1 MTVSFIPCCTNP
13 DPIARLL
20 RVIAT
25 LLLAV
30 GLLLAATVRAE
41 DIRIKSVAL
50 DAVDAVDEGY
60 QFNADF
66 EIALNPMLERALEKG
81 IVLYFVTELNLLSPR
96 WYWLD
101 EKVARSK
108 QREALSYY
116 ALTRQYRLSR
126 GSLSQNFST
135 LKEALQVL
143 GRVRNRPVVA
153 NSELKQDAEYIAELR
168 MWLDLSRL
176 PKPFQVEALS
186 SREWNLSSDTLQ
198 WNVRLPSQKLHHGGR
213 P

>member
-1 MTVSFIPCCTNP
+1 MTVSSIPCCTSP
-13 DPIARLL
+13 DLIARLL
-20 RVIAT
+20 RVSAI
-25 LLLAV
+25 LV
-30 GLLLAATVRAE
+30 LAAGFLLSGNVHAE
-41 DIRIKSVAL
+41 NIRIKSVAL
-50 DAVDAVDEGY
+50 DAADEGY
-60 QFNADF
+60 QFNADV
-66 EIALNPMLERALEKG
+66 EITLNPMLERSLEKG
-81 IVLYFVTELNLLSPR
+81 IVLYFVSELNLLDSR

-143 GRVRNRPVVA
+143 GRLRNRPIVA
-153 NSELKQDAEYIAELR
+153 NSELNQDIEYVAELR
-168 MWLDLSRL
+168 VWLDLSRL

-186 SREWNLSSDTLQ
+186 SKEWNLSSDTLE
-198 WNVRLPSQKLHHGGR
+198 WSVKLPAQKTHHGTR

>member
-1 MTVSFIPCCTNP
+1 MMVSSIPCCTSP
-13 DPIARLL
+13 DLIARLL
-20 RVIAT
+20 RVSAI
-25 LLLAV
+25 LV
-30 GLLLAATVRAE
+30 LAAGFLLSGSVHAE
-41 DIRIKSVAL
+41 NIRIKSVAL
-50 DAVDAVDEGY
+50 DAADEGY
-60 QFNADF
+60 QFNANV
-66 EIALNPMLERALEKG
+66 EITLNPILERSLGKG
-81 IVLYFVTELNLLSPR
+81 IVLYFVSELTLLRPR

-143 GRVRNRPVVA
+143 GRLRNHPIVA
-153 NSELKQDAEYIAELR
+153 NSELNQDVEYIAELR
-168 MWLDLSRL
+168 VWLDLSRL

-186 SREWNLSSDTLQ
+186 SKEWNLSSDTLQ
-198 WNVRLPSQKLHHGGR
+198 WSVKLSPQKKHHGTW

>member
-1 MTVSFIPCCTNP
+1 MTVSSIPCCTSP
-13 DPIARLL
+13 DLIARLL
-20 RVIAT
+20 RVSAI
-25 LLLAV
+25 LV
-30 GLLLAATVRAE
+30 LAAGFLLSGSVHAE
-41 DIRIKSVAL
+41 NIRIKSVAL
-50 DAVDAVDEGY
+50 DAADEGY
-60 QFNADF
+60 QFNADV
-66 EIALNPMLERALEKG
+66 EITLNPILERSLGKG
-81 IVLYFVTELNLLSPR
+81 IVLYFVSELTLLGPR

-143 GRVRNRPVVA
+143 GRLRNHPIVA
-153 NSELKQDAEYIAELR
+153 NSELNQNVEYIAELR
-168 MWLDLSRL
+168 VWLDLSRL

-186 SREWNLSSDTLQ
+186 SKEWNLSSDTLQ
-198 WNVRLPSQKLHHGGR
+198 WSVKLPPQKTHHGTR

>member
-1 MTVSFIPCCTNP
+1 MTVSSIPCCTSP
-13 DPIARLL
+13 DLIARLL
-20 RVIAT
+20 RASAILV
-25 LLLAV
+25 LAV
-30 GLLLAATVRAE
+30 GFLLSGNVHAE
-41 DIRIKSVAL
+41 NIRIKSVAL
-50 DAVDAVDEGY
+50 DASDEGY
-60 QFNADF
+60 QFNADV
-66 EIALNPMLERALEKG
+66 EITLNPMLERSLGKG
-81 IVLYFVTELNLLSPR
+81 IVLYFVSELNLLDPR

-143 GRVRNRPVVA
+143 GRLRNRPIVA
-153 NSELKQDAEYIAELR
+153 NSELNQDTEYIAELR
-168 MWLDLSRL
+168 VWLDLSRL

-186 SREWNLSSDTLQ
+186 SKEWNLSSDTLQ
-198 WNVRLPSQKLHHGGR
+198 WSVKLPPQKIHHGTR

>member
-1 MTVSFIPCCTNP
+1 MTVSSIPCCTKP
-13 DPIARLL
+13 DPITRLL
-20 RVIAT
+20 RVAAT
-25 LLLAV
+25 LLLAA
-30 GLLLAATVRAE
+30 GLLLTAPVQAE

-50 DAVDAVDEGY
+50 DAVDEGY
-60 QFNADF
+60 QFNADV
-66 EIALNPMLERALEKG
+66 EIALNPMLERALERG
-81 IVLYFVTELNLLSPR
+81 IVLYFVSELNLLSPR

-135 LKEALQVL
+135 LKGALQAL
-143 GRVRNRPVVA
+143 GRLRNRPIVA
-153 NSELKQDAEYIAELR
+153 NSELDQEAEYIAELR
-168 MWLDLSRL
+168 VWLDLSRL

-186 SREWNLSSDTLQ
+186 SKEWNLSSDTLQ
-198 WNVRLPSQKLHHGGR
+198 WNVRLPAQKPQYGGR

>member
-1 MTVSFIPCCTNP
+1 MTVSSTPCCIKP
-13 DPIARLL
+13 DPITRLL
-20 RVIAT
+20 RVAAT
-25 LLLAV
+25 LLLVA
-30 GLLLAATVRAE
+30 GLLLTAPVQAE

-50 DAVDAVDEGY
+50 DAVDEGY
-60 QFNADF
+60 QFNADV
-66 EIALNPMLERALEKG
+66 EIALNPMLERALERG
-81 IVLYFVTELNLLSPR
+81 IVLYFVSELNLLSPR

-135 LKEALQVL
+135 LKGALQAL
-143 GRVRNRPVVA
+143 GRLRNRPIVA
-153 NSELKQDAEYIAELR
+153 NSELSQETEYIAELR
-168 MWLDLSRL
+168 VWLDLSRL

-186 SREWNLSSDTLQ
+186 SKEWNLSSDTLQ
-198 WNVRLPSQKLHHGGR
+198 WNVRLPVQKPQHGAR

>member
-1 MTVSFIPCCTNP
+1 MTVSSIPCCTSP
-13 DPIARLL
+13 DLIARLL
-20 RVIAT
+20 RVSAI
-25 LLLAV
+25 LV
-30 GLLLAATVRAE
+30 LAAGFLLSGNVHAE
-41 DIRIKSVAL
+41 NIRIKSVAL
-50 DAVDAVDEGY
+50 DAADEGY
-60 QFNADF
+60 QFNADV
-66 EIALNPMLERALEKG
+66 EITLNPMLERSLEKG
-81 IVLYFVTELNLLSPR
+81 IVLYFVSELNLLDSR

-143 GRVRNRPVVA
+143 GRLRNRPIVA
-153 NSELKQDAEYIAELR
+153 NSELNQDIEYVAELR
-168 MWLDLSRL
+168 VWLDLSRL

-186 SREWNLSSDTLQ
+186 SKEWNLSSDTLE
-198 WNVRLPSQKLHHGGR
+198 WSVKLPPQKTHHGTR

>member
-1 MTVSFIPCCTNP
+1 MTVSSIPYCTNP
-13 DPIARLL
+13 DPIAWLL
-20 RVIAT
+20 RMSMA
-25 LLLAV
+25 LLLTT
-30 GLLLAATVRAE
+30 GLLLATTVHAE

-50 DAVDAVDEGY
+50 DAVEEGY
-60 QFNADF
+60 QFNADV
-66 EIALNPMLERALEKG
+66 EIALNPMLERALERG
-81 IVLYFVTELNLLSPR
+81 IVLYFVSELNLLNPR

-116 ALTRQYRLSR
+116 ALTRQYRLNR

-135 LKEALQVL
+135 LKGALQAL
-143 GRVRNRPVVA
+143 GRLRNRPIVA
-153 NSELKQDAEYIAELR
+153 SSELNQETEYIAELR
-168 MWLDLSRL
+168 VWLDLSRL

-198 WNVRLPSQKLHHGGR
+198 WNVRLPPHKSQHGAR

>member
-1 MTVSFIPCCTNP
+1 MTVSSIPCCTKP
-13 DPIARLL
+13 DPIARLV
-20 RVIAT
+20 RVAAT

-41 DIRIKSVAL
+41 DIRIISVAL
-50 DAVDAVDEGY
+50 DAVDDGY
-60 QFNADF
+60 QFNADV

-116 ALTRQYRLSR
+116 ALTRQYRLGR

-143 GRVRNRPVVA
+143 GRVRNRPIVA
-153 NSELKQDAEYIAELR
+153 NSELQPDAEYIAELR
-168 MWLDLSRL
+168 VWLDLSRL

-186 SREWNLSSDTLQ
+186 SREWNLSSDILQ
-198 WNVRLPSQKLHHGGR
+198 WNVRLPAQKLQHGSR

>member
-1 MTVSFIPCCTNP
+1 MTVSSIPCCTSP
-13 DPIARLL
+13 DLIARLL
-20 RVIAT
+20 RVSAI
-25 LLLAV
+25 LV
-30 GLLLAATVRAE
+30 LAAGFLLSGNVHAE
-41 DIRIKSVAL
+41 NIRIKSVAL
-50 DAVDAVDEGY
+50 DAADEGY
-60 QFNADF
+60 QFNADV
-66 EIALNPMLERALEKG
+66 EITLNPMLERSLEKG
-81 IVLYFVTELNLLSPR
+81 IVLYFVSELNLLDPR

-143 GRVRNRPVVA
+143 GRLRNHPIVA
-153 NSELKQDAEYIAELR
+153 NSELNQNVEYIAELR
-168 MWLDLSRL
+168 VWLDLSRL

-186 SREWNLSSDTLQ
+186 SKEWNLSSDTLE
-198 WNVRLPSQKLHHGGR
+198 WSVKLPAQKTHHGTR

>member
-1 MTVSFIPCCTNP
+1 MTVSSIPCCTSP
-13 DPIARLL
+13 DLIARLL
-20 RVIAT
+20 RVSAI
-25 LLLAV
+25 LV
-30 GLLLAATVRAE
+30 LAAGFLLSGNVHAE
-41 DIRIKSVAL
+41 NIRIKSVAL
-50 DAVDAVDEGY
+50 DAADEGY
-60 QFNADF
+60 QFNADV
-66 EIALNPMLERALEKG
+66 EITLNPMLERSLEKG
-81 IVLYFVTELNLLSPR
+81 IVLYFVSELNLLDPR

-126 GSLSQNFST
+126 GSLSQNFSN

-143 GRVRNRPVVA
+143 GRLRNRPIVA
-153 NSELKQDAEYIAELR
+153 NSELNQDIEYVAELR
-168 MWLDLSRL
+168 VWLDLSRL

-186 SREWNLSSDTLQ
+186 SKEWNLSSDTLE
-198 WNVRLPSQKLHHGGR
+198 WSVKLPPQKTHHGTR

>member
-1 MTVSFIPCCTNP
+1 
-13 DPIARLL
+13 
-20 RVIAT
+20 
-25 LLLAV
+25 
-30 GLLLAATVRAE
+30 LLAATVRAE
-41 DIRIKSVAL
+41 DIRIKSVVL
-50 DAVDAVDEGY
+50 DAVDEGY
-60 QFNADF
+60 QFSADV

-81 IVLYFVTELNLLSPR
+81 VVLYFVSDLNLLSPR

-126 GSLSQNFST
+126 GALSQNFST

-143 GRVRNRPVVA
+143 GRLRNRPIVA
-153 NSELKQDAEYIAELR
+153 NSELNQDTEYIAELR
-168 MWLDLSRL
+168 VWLDLSRL

-186 SREWNLSSDTLQ
+186 SREWTLSSGTLQ
-198 WNVRLPSQKLHHGGR
+198 WNVRLPAQKLQHGGR

>member
-1 MTVSFIPCCTNP
+1 MTVSSIPYCTSPN
-13 DPIARLL
+13 PIAWLL
-20 RVIAT
+20 RMGMT
-25 LLLAV
+25 LLLTT
-30 GLLLAATVRAE
+30 GLLLATTVHAE

-50 DAVDAVDEGY
+50 DAIEEGY
-60 QFNADF
+60 QFNADV
-66 EIALNPMLERALEKG
+66 EIALNPMLERALERG
-81 IVLYFVTELNLLSPR
+81 IVLYFVSELNLLNPR

-135 LKEALQVL
+135 LKGALQAL
-143 GRVRNRPVVA
+143 GRLRNRPIVA
-153 NSELKQDAEYIAELR
+153 NSELNQETEYIAELR
-168 MWLDLSRL
+168 VWLDLSRL

-186 SREWNLSSDTLQ
+186 SKEWNLSSDTLQ
-198 WNVRLPSQKLHHGGR
+198 WNVRLPAHKPQHGAR

>member
-1 MTVSFIPCCTNP
+1 MTVSSIPCCTSP
-13 DPIARLL
+13 DLIARLL
-20 RVIAT
+20 RVSAI
-25 LLLAV
+25 LV
-30 GLLLAATVRAE
+30 LAAGFLLSGNVHAE
-41 DIRIKSVAL
+41 NIRIKSVAL
-50 DAVDAVDEGY
+50 DVADEGY
-60 QFNADF
+60 QFNADV
-66 EIALNPMLERALEKG
+66 EITLNPMLERSLEKG
-81 IVLYFVTELNLLSPR
+81 IVLYFVSELNLLDPR

-143 GRVRNRPVVA
+143 GRLRNRPIVA
-153 NSELKQDAEYIAELR
+153 NSELNQDIEYVAELR
-168 MWLDLSRL
+168 VWLDLSRL

-186 SREWNLSSDTLQ
+186 SKEWNLSSDTLE
-198 WNVRLPSQKLHHGGR
+198 WSVKLPPQKTHHGTR

>member
-1 MTVSFIPCCTNP
+1 MTVSSIPCCTKP
-13 DPIARLL
+13 DSIARLL
-20 RVIAT
+20 HVVAT

-50 DAVDAVDEGY
+50 DAVDEGY
-60 QFNADF
+60 QFSADV

-81 IVLYFVTELNLLSPR
+81 VVLYFVSELNLLSPR

-135 LKEALQVL
+135 LKGALQAL
-143 GRVRNRPVVA
+143 GRLRNRPIVA
-153 NSELKQDAEYIAELR
+153 NSELNQEAEYIAELR
-168 MWLDLSRL
+168 VWLDLSRL

-198 WNVRLPSQKLHHGGR
+198 WNVRLPAQKPQHGAR

>member
-1 MTVSFIPCCTNP
+1 MTVSSIPCCTSP
-13 DPIARLL
+13 DLIARLL
-20 RVIAT
+20 RVSAI
-25 LLLAV
+25 LV
-30 GLLLAATVRAE
+30 LAAGFLLSGSVHAE
-41 DIRIKSVAL
+41 NIRIKSVAL
-50 DAVDAVDEGY
+50 DAADDGY
-60 QFNADF
+60 QFNADV
-66 EIALNPMLERALEKG
+66 EITLNPILERSLGKG
-81 IVLYFVTELNLLSPR
+81 IVLYFVSELTLLRPR

-143 GRVRNRPVVA
+143 GRLRNHPIVA
-153 NSELKQDAEYIAELR
+153 NSELNQDVEYIAELR
-168 MWLDLSRL
+168 VWLDLSRL
-176 PKPFQVEALS
+176 PKPFQVEAIS
-186 SREWNLSSDTLQ
+186 SKEWNLSSDTLQ
-198 WNVRLPSQKLHHGGR
+198 WSVKLPPQKKHHGTW

>member
-1 MTVSFIPCCTNP
+1 MTVSSIPCCTSP
-13 DPIARLL
+13 DLIARLL
-20 RVIAT
+20 RVSAI
-25 LLLAV
+25 LV
-30 GLLLAATVRAE
+30 LAAGFLLSGNVHAE
-41 DIRIKSVAL
+41 NIRIKSVAL
-50 DAVDAVDEGY
+50 DAADEGY
-60 QFNADF
+60 QFNADV
-66 EIALNPMLERALEKG
+66 EITLNPMLERSLEKG
-81 IVLYFVTELNLLSPR
+81 IVLYFVSELNLLDSR

-143 GRVRNRPVVA
+143 GRLRNRPIVA
-153 NSELKQDAEYIAELR
+153 NSELNQDIEYVAELR
-168 MWLDLSRL
+168 VWLDLSRL

-186 SREWNLSSDTLQ
+186 SKEWNLSSDTLE
-198 WNVRLPSQKLHHGGR
+198 WSVKLPAQKTHHGIR

>member
-1 MTVSFIPCCTNP
+1 MTVSSTPCCIKP
-13 DPIARLL
+13 DPITRLL
-20 RVIAT
+20 RVAAT
-25 LLLAV
+25 LLLAA
-30 GLLLAATVRAE
+30 GLLLTAPVQAE

-50 DAVDAVDEGY
+50 DAVDEGY
-60 QFNADF
+60 QFNADV
-66 EIALNPMLERALEKG
+66 EIALNPMLERALERG
-81 IVLYFVTELNLLSPR
+81 IVLYFVSELNLLSPR

-135 LKEALQVL
+135 LKGALQAL
-143 GRVRNRPVVA
+143 GRLRNRPIVA
-153 NSELKQDAEYIAELR
+153 NSELSQEAEYIAELR
-168 MWLDLSRL
+168 VWLDLSRL

-186 SREWNLSSDTLQ
+186 SKEWNLSSDTLQ
-198 WNVRLPSQKLHHGGR
+198 WNVRLPAQKPQHGAR

>member
-1 MTVSFIPCCTNP
+1 MTVSSIPCCTSP
-13 DPIARLL
+13 DLIARLL
-20 RVIAT
+20 RVSAI
-25 LLLAV
+25 LVLAV
-30 GLLLAATVRAE
+30 GFLLSGNVHAE
-41 DIRIKSVAL
+41 NIRIKSVAL
-50 DAVDAVDEGY
+50 DAADEGY
-60 QFNADF
+60 QFNADV
-66 EIALNPMLERALEKG
+66 EITLNPMLERSLEKG
-81 IVLYFVTELNLLSPR
+81 IVLYFVSELNLLDPR

-126 GSLSQNFST
+126 GSLSQSFST

-143 GRVRNRPVVA
+143 GRLRNRPIVA
-153 NSELKQDAEYIAELR
+153 NSELNQDIEYVAELR
-168 MWLDLSRL
+168 VWLDLSRL

-186 SREWNLSSDTLQ
+186 SKEWNLSSDTLE
-198 WNVRLPSQKLHHGGR
+198 WSVKLPAQKTHHGTR

>member
-1 MTVSFIPCCTNP
+1 MMVSSIPCCTNP
-13 DPIARLL
+13 DAVARLW
-20 RVIAT
+20 RMVAM
-25 LLLAV
+25 
-30 GLLLAATVRAE
+30 LLLAAGLLLTTTVRAE

-50 DAVDAVDEGY
+50 DAVDEGY
-60 QFNADF
+60 QFSADV
-66 EIALNPMLERALEKG
+66 EVALNPMLERALERG
-81 IVLYFVTELNLLSPR
+81 IVLYFVSELNLLNPR

-126 GSLSQNFST
+126 GTLSQNFST

-143 GRVRNRPVVA
+143 GRLRNRPIVA

-168 MWLDLSRL
+168 VWLDLSRL

-186 SREWNLSSDTLQ
+186 SREWNLSSTTLQ
-198 WNVRLPSQKLHHGGR
+198 WNVRLPEQKLHHGGR

>member
-1 MTVSFIPCCTNP
+1 LV
-13 DPIARLL
+13 
-20 RVIAT
+20 
-25 LLLAV
+25 LAV
-30 GLLLAATVRAE
+30 GFLLSGNVHAE
-41 DIRIKSVAL
+41 NIRIKSVAL
-50 DAVDAVDEGY
+50 DASDEGY
-60 QFNADF
+60 QFNADV
-66 EIALNPMLERALEKG
+66 EITLNPMLERSLEKG
-81 IVLYFVTELNLLSPR
+81 IVLYFVSELNLLDPR

-143 GRVRNRPVVA
+143 GRLRNRPIVE
-153 NSELKQDAEYIAELR
+153 NSELNQDTEYIAELR
-168 MWLDLSRL
+168 VWLDLSRL

-186 SREWNLSSDTLQ
+186 SKEWNLSSDTLE
-198 WNVRLPSQKLHHGGR
+198 WSVKLPTQKTHHGTR

>member
-1 MTVSFIPCCTNP
+1 MTVSSIPCCTSP
-13 DPIARLL
+13 DLIARLL
-20 RVIAT
+20 RVSAI
-25 LLLAV
+25 LVLAV
-30 GLLLAATVRAE
+30 GFLLSGNVHAE
-41 DIRIKSVAL
+41 NIRIKSVAL
-50 DAVDAVDEGY
+50 DAADEGY
-60 QFNADF
+60 QFNADV
-66 EIALNPMLERALEKG
+66 EITLNPMLERSLEKG
-81 IVLYFVTELNLLSPR
+81 IVLYFVSELNLLDPR

-126 GSLSQNFST
+126 GSLSQSFST

-143 GRVRNRPVVA
+143 GRLRNRPIVA
-153 NSELKQDAEYIAELR
+153 NSELNQDIEYVAELR
-168 MWLDLSRL
+168 VWLDLSRL

-186 SREWNLSSDTLQ
+186 SKEWNLSSDTLE
-198 WNVRLPSQKLHHGGR
+198 WSVKLPAQKTHHGIR

>member
-1 MTVSFIPCCTNP
+1 MTVSSIPCCTSP
-13 DPIARLL
+13 DLIARLL
-20 RVIAT
+20 RVSAI
-25 LLLAV
+25 LV
-30 GLLLAATVRAE
+30 LAAGFLLSGNVHAE
-41 DIRIKSVAL
+41 NIRIKSVAL
-50 DAVDAVDEGY
+50 DAADEGY
-60 QFNADF
+60 QFNADV
-66 EIALNPMLERALEKG
+66 EITLNPMLERSLEKG
-81 IVLYFVTELNLLSPR
+81 IVLYFVSELNLLDPR

-143 GRVRNRPVVA
+143 GRLRNRPIVA
-153 NSELKQDAEYIAELR
+153 SSELNQDVEYIAELR
-168 MWLDLSRL
+168 VWLDLSRL

-186 SREWNLSSDTLQ
+186 SKEWNLSSDTLE
-198 WNVRLPSQKLHHGGR
+198 WSVKLPPQKTHHGTR

>member
-1 MTVSFIPCCTNP
+1 MTVSSIPYCTNP
-13 DPIARLL
+13 DPIAWLL
-20 RVIAT
+20 RISMA
-25 LLLAV
+25 LLLTT
-30 GLLLAATVRAE
+30 GLLLATTVHAE

-50 DAVDAVDEGY
+50 DAVEEGY
-60 QFNADF
+60 QFNADV
-66 EIALNPMLERALEKG
+66 EIALNPMLERALERG
-81 IVLYFVTELNLLSPR
+81 IVLYFVSELNLLNPR

-116 ALTRQYRLSR
+116 ALTRQYRLNR

-135 LKEALQVL
+135 LKGALQAL
-143 GRVRNRPVVA
+143 GRLRNRPIVA
-153 NSELKQDAEYIAELR
+153 SSELNQETEYIAELR
-168 MWLDLSRL
+168 VWLDLSRL

-198 WNVRLPSQKLHHGGR
+198 WNVRLPPHKSQHGAR

>member
-1 MTVSFIPCCTNP
+1 MMVSSIPCCTSP
-13 DPIARLL
+13 DLIARLL
-20 RVIAT
+20 RVSAI
-25 LLLAV
+25 LV
-30 GLLLAATVRAE
+30 LAAGFLLSGSVHAE
-41 DIRIKSVAL
+41 NIRIKSVAL
-50 DAVDAVDEGY
+50 DAADEGY
-60 QFNADF
+60 QFNADV
-66 EIALNPMLERALEKG
+66 EITLNPILERSLGKG
-81 IVLYFVTELNLLSPR
+81 IVLYFVSELTLLRPR

-143 GRVRNRPVVA
+143 GRLRNHPIVA
-153 NSELKQDAEYIAELR
+153 NSELNQDVEYIAELR
-168 MWLDLSRL
+168 VWLDLSRL

-186 SREWNLSSDTLQ
+186 SKEWNLSSDTLQ
-198 WNVRLPSQKLHHGGR
+198 WSVKLPPQKTHHGTR

>member
-1 MTVSFIPCCTNP
+1 MVSSIPCCTSP
-13 DPIARLL
+13 DLIARLL
-20 RVIAT
+20 RVSAI
-25 LLLAV
+25 LV
-30 GLLLAATVRAE
+30 LAAGFLLSGSVHAE
-41 DIRIKSVAL
+41 NIRIKSVAL
-50 DAVDAVDEGY
+50 DAADEGY
-60 QFNADF
+60 QFNADV
-66 EIALNPMLERALEKG
+66 EITLNPILERSLGKG
-81 IVLYFVTELNLLSPR
+81 IVLYFVSELTLLRPR

-143 GRVRNRPVVA
+143 GRLRNHPIVA
-153 NSELKQDAEYIAELR
+153 NSELNQDVEYIAELR
-168 MWLDLSRL
+168 VWLDLSRL

-186 SREWNLSSDTLQ
+186 SKEWNLSSDTLQ
-198 WNVRLPSQKLHHGGR
+198 WSVKLSPQKKHHGTW

>member
-1 MTVSFIPCCTNP
+1 MTVSSTPCCIKP
-13 DPIARLL
+13 DPITRLL
-20 RVIAT
+20 RVAAT
-25 LLLAV
+25 LLLAA
-30 GLLLAATVRAE
+30 GLLLTAPVQAE

-50 DAVDAVDEGY
+50 DAVDEGY
-60 QFNADF
+60 QFNADV
-66 EIALNPMLERALEKG
+66 EIALNPMLERALERG
-81 IVLYFVTELNLLSPR
+81 IVLYFVSELNLLSPR

-126 GSLSQNFST
+126 GSLSQNFGT
-135 LKEALQVL
+135 LKGALQAL
-143 GRVRNRPVVA
+143 GRLRNRPIVA
-153 NSELKQDAEYIAELR
+153 NSELSQETEYIAELR
-168 MWLDLSRL
+168 VWLDLSRL

-186 SREWNLSSDTLQ
+186 SKEWNLSSDTLQ
-198 WNVRLPSQKLHHGGR
+198 WTVRLPAQKPQHGAR

>member
-1 MTVSFIPCCTNP
+1 MTVSSIPYCTKP

-20 RVIAT
+20 RVAAM
-25 LLLAV
+25 LLLAA

-41 DIRIKSVAL
+41 DIRIKSAAL
-50 DAVDAVDEGY
+50 DAADEGY

-81 IVLYFVTELNLLSPR
+81 IVLYFVTEFNLLSPR

-126 GSLSQNFST
+126 GSLSQNFNT

-143 GRVRNRPVVA
+143 GRLRNRPIVA
-153 NSELKQDAEYIAELR
+153 NSELTQDTEYIAELR
-168 MWLDLSRL
+168 VWLDLSRL

-198 WNVRLPSQKLHHGGR
+198 WNVRLPAQKPQHGGR

>member
-1 MTVSFIPCCTNP
+1 MTVSSIPCCTKP

-20 RVIAT
+20 RVAAT
-25 LLLAV
+25 LLLAA
-30 GLLLAATVRAE
+30 GLLLTAPVQAE

-50 DAVDAVDEGY
+50 DAADEGY
-60 QFNADF
+60 QFNADV

-143 GRVRNRPVVA
+143 GRLRNRPIVA
-153 NSELKQDAEYIAELR
+153 NSELSQEAEYIAELR
-168 MWLDLSRL
+168 VWLDLSRL

-198 WNVRLPSQKLHHGGR
+198 WNVRLPAHKPQHGGK

>member
-1 MTVSFIPCCTNP
+1 MTVSSIPCCTSP
-13 DPIARLL
+13 DPIAWLL
-20 RVIAT
+20 RAVAT

-30 GLLLAATVRAE
+30 GLLLTVPVQAE

-50 DAVDAVDEGY
+50 DAVDEGY
-60 QFNADF
+60 QFNADV
-66 EIALNPMLERALEKG
+66 EIALNPMLERALERG
-81 IVLYFVTELNLLSPR
+81 IVLYFVSELNLLNPR

-135 LKEALQVL
+135 LKGALQAL
-143 GRVRNRPVVA
+143 GRLRNRPIVA
-153 NSELKQDAEYIAELR
+153 NSELNQETEYIAELR
-168 MWLDLSRL
+168 VWLDLS
-176 PKPFQVEALS
+176 
-186 SREWNLSSDTLQ
+186 Q
-198 WNVRLPSQKLHHGGR
+198 WHSEKLVRIWL
-213 P
+213 

>member
-1 MTVSFIPCCTNP
+1 MTVSSTPCCIKP
-13 DPIARLL
+13 DPITRLL
-20 RVIAT
+20 RVAAT
-25 LLLAV
+25 LLLAA
-30 GLLLAATVRAE
+30 GLLLTAPVQAE

-50 DAVDAVDEGY
+50 DAVDEGY
-60 QFNADF
+60 QFNADV
-66 EIALNPMLERALEKG
+66 EITLNPMLERALERG
-81 IVLYFVTELNLLSPR
+81 IVLYFVSELNLLSPR

-135 LKEALQVL
+135 LKGALQAL
-143 GRVRNRPVVA
+143 GRLRNRPIVE
-153 NSELKQDAEYIAELR
+153 NSELSQEAEYIAELR
-168 MWLDLSRL
+168 VWLDLSRL

-186 SREWNLSSDTLQ
+186 SKEWNLSSDTLQ
-198 WNVRLPSQKLHHGGR
+198 WNVRLPAQKPQHGGK

>member
-1 MTVSFIPCCTNP
+1 MTVSSIPCCTSP
-13 DPIARLL
+13 DLIARLL
-20 RVIAT
+20 RVSAI
-25 LLLAV
+25 LV
-30 GLLLAATVRAE
+30 LAAGFLLSGNVHAE
-41 DIRIKSVAL
+41 NIRIKSVAL
-50 DAVDAVDEGY
+50 DAADEGY
-60 QFNADF
+60 QFNADV
-66 EIALNPMLERALEKG
+66 EITLNPMLERSLEKG
-81 IVLYFVTELNLLSPR
+81 IVLYFVSELNLLDPR

-126 GSLSQNFST
+126 GSLSQSFST

-143 GRVRNRPVVA
+143 GRLRNRPIVA
-153 NSELKQDAEYIAELR
+153 NSELNQDIEYVAELR
-168 MWLDLSRL
+168 VWLDLSRL

-186 SREWNLSSDTLQ
+186 SKEWNLSSDTLE
-198 WNVRLPSQKLHHGGR
+198 WSVKLPPQKTHHGTR

>member
-1 MTVSFIPCCTNP
+1 MTVSSTPCCTKP
-13 DPIARLL
+13 DPITRLL
-20 RVIAT
+20 RVAAT
-25 LLLAV
+25 LLLAA
-30 GLLLAATVRAE
+30 GLLLAAPVQAE

-50 DAVDAVDEGY
+50 DATDEGY
-60 QFNADF
+60 QFNADV
-66 EIALNPMLERALEKG
+66 EIALNPMLERALERG
-81 IVLYFVTELNLLSPR
+81 IVLYFVSELNLLSPR

-126 GSLSQNFST
+126 VSLSQNFST
-135 LKEALQVL
+135 LKGALQAL
-143 GRVRNRPVVA
+143 GRLRNRPIVA
-153 NSELKQDAEYIAELR
+153 NSELNQEAEYIAELR
-168 MWLDLSRL
+168 VWLDLSRL

-198 WNVRLPSQKLHHGGR
+198 WNVRLPAQKPQHGGR

>member
-1 MTVSFIPCCTNP
+1 MMVSSIPCCTKP
-13 DPIARLL
+13 DPIARLS
-20 RVIAT
+20 RVVAA

-30 GLLLAATVRAE
+30 GLLLAATVHAE

-50 DAVDAVDEGY
+50 DAVDEGY
-60 QFNADF
+60 QFNADV

-143 GRVRNRPVVA
+143 GRLRNRPIVA
-153 NSELKQDAEYIAELR
+153 NSELKQDAEYIVELR
-168 MWLDLSRL
+168 VWLDLSRL

-198 WNVRLPSQKLHHGGR
+198 WNVRLPSHKLQHGSR

>member
-1 MTVSFIPCCTNP
+1 MTVSSIPCCTSP
-13 DPIARLL
+13 DLIARLL
-20 RVIAT
+20 RVSAI
-25 LLLAV
+25 LV
-30 GLLLAATVRAE
+30 LAAGFLLSGNVHAE
-41 DIRIKSVAL
+41 NIRIKSVAL
-50 DAVDAVDEGY
+50 DAADEGY
-60 QFNADF
+60 QFNADV
-66 EIALNPMLERALEKG
+66 EITLNPMLERSLEKG
-81 IVLYFVTELNLLSPR
+81 IVLYFVSELNLLDPR

-126 GSLSQNFST
+126 GSLSQSFST

-143 GRVRNRPVVA
+143 GRLRNRPIVA
-153 NSELKQDAEYIAELR
+153 NSELNQDIEYVAELR
-168 MWLDLSRL
+168 VWLDLSRL

-186 SREWNLSSDTLQ
+186 SKEWNLSSDTLQ
-198 WNVRLPSQKLHHGGR
+198 WSVKLPPQKTHHGTR

>member
-1 MTVSFIPCCTNP
+1 MTVSFIPCYTNP
-13 DPIARLL
+13 DPMARLL
-20 RVIAT
+20 HVIAM
-25 LLLAV
+25 LLLAG
-30 GLLLAATVRAE
+30 GLLLAAAVRAE
-41 DIRIKSVAL
+41 DIRIQSVTL
-50 DAVDAVDEGY
+50 DAVDEGF
-60 QFNADF
+60 QFNADVG
-66 EIALNPMLERALEKG
+66 ITLNPMLERALEKG

-116 ALTRQYRLSR
+116 ALTRQYRLGR

-143 GRVRNRPVVA
+143 GRVRNRPIDA
-153 NSELKQDAEYIAELR
+153 NSELKQGAEYIAELR
-168 MWLDLSRL
+168 VWLDLSRL

-186 SREWNLSSDTLQ
+186 SREWALSSDTLQ
-198 WNVRLPSQKLHHGGR
+198 WNVSLPMQKLQHGGR

>member
-1 MTVSFIPCCTNP
+1 MTVSSIPCCTSP
-13 DPIARLL
+13 DLIARLL
-20 RVIAT
+20 RVSAI
-25 LLLAV
+25 LV
-30 GLLLAATVRAE
+30 LAAGFLLSGNVHAE
-41 DIRIKSVAL
+41 NIRIKSVAL
-50 DAVDAVDEGY
+50 DAADEGY
-60 QFNADF
+60 QFNADV
-66 EIALNPMLERALEKG
+66 EITLNPMLERSLEKG
-81 IVLYFVTELNLLSPR
+81 IVLYFVSELNLLDPR

-126 GSLSQNFST
+126 GSLSQSFST

-143 GRVRNRPVVA
+143 GRLRNRPIVA
-153 NSELKQDAEYIAELR
+153 NSELNQDIEYVAELR
-168 MWLDLSRL
+168 VWLDLSRL

-186 SREWNLSSDTLQ
+186 SKEWNLSSDTLE
-198 WNVRLPSQKLHHGGR
+198 WSVKLPAQKTHHGIR